1 VGVAT
6 PPYRVE
12 TERLVIRCYDPRD
25 APLLKEAVD
34 ASIEHLRPW
43 MPWIR
48 FEPQTLQEK
57 VDLLRSFRAQF
68 DRDENYIYGVFD
80 RADSR
85 LLGGSGLHT
94 RVGEDAFEIGYWVSV
109 DAIGQGIATEVTAVL
124 TRAGFEQAKAQ
135 RIDVKVEP
143 HNDRSLAVP
152 RKLGYLEEGV
162 MRRRLPPAEEGGPMR
177 DYIGFSMVVEEL
189 AGSRCMEYDYAAYDA
204 AGNRR
209 GV

>member
-1 VGVAT
+1 M
-6 PPYRVE
+6 
-12 TERLVIRCYDPRD
+12 IRCYEPRD

-34 ASIEHLRPW
+34 ASLEHLRPW

-48 FEPQTLQEK
+48 AEPQTVAEK
-57 VDLLRSFRAQF
+57 IDLLRSFRAQF

-80 RADSR
+80 RAGTR

-94 RVGEDAFEIGYWVSV
+94 RVGEEAFEIGYWVRV
-109 DAIGQGIATEVTAVL
+109 DAVGQGIATEVAAVL
-124 TRAGFEQAKAQ
+124 TRAGFEHARAQ

-143 HNDRSLAVP
+143 QNEGSLAVP

-162 MRRRLPPAEEGGPMR
+162 MRRRLPPAEGGGPMR

-189 AGSRCMEYDYAAYDA
+189 AGSRCMEYEYAAYDA
-204 AGNRR
+204 AGTRLEAYGPPR
-209 GV
+209 T